1 MKREKEW
8 RTIRKG
14 KQKQK
19 KTGGDG
25 ERAKEGE
32 TEQAKKSNFL
42 VLGNAGRILPTATYA
57 GGLAWMYLFVCE
69 RYNK

>member
-1 MKREKEW
+1 MANQEEREIKRKN
-8 RTIRKG
+8 
-14 KQKQK
+14 K

-32 TEQAKKSNFL
+32 SEQEKESNFL

-57 GGLAWMYLFVCE
+57 GGLAWMYLFVQSLLD
-69 RYNK
+69 